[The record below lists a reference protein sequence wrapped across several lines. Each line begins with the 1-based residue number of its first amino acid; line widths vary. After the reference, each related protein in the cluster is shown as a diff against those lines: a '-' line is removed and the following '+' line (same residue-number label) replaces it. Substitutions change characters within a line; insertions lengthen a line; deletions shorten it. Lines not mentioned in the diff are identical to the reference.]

1 MANMTAK
8 EQEKAH
14 SGTSTEYPRE
24 TRDPIEDVWGPRMG
38 YHGEGN
44 WPIRVDE
51 HIHEPVDHWVQ
62 SACVMCSNGCG
73 ADIGVSK
80 DDKIVGIRGRA
91 VDRINK
97 GRLGPKGMCSW
108 EYNGHQDRLLYPQ
121 IRKNGKLERAT
132 WDEAMGLIVSK
143 SKEIIEHLTP
153 HAISFYTSGQLFA
166 EEYHALAMVGKAG
179 LGTLT
184 MDGNTRLCTAGAAA
198 AMRETFGS
206 DGQPGSYDDVDV
218 TDCLFLFGHNVAAT
232 QTVLWSRML
241 DRMAGP
247 NPPKCVVVDPRLS
260 LTAEHATVHLRPR
273 IGTNLALLNGM
284 QRMLMVKGYV
294 KKNFVD
300 KNTIGFDDLKG
311 HVMGYTPERVEEI
324 TGVPPKDLEAA
335 VDIIGQA
342 KSVLATA
349 LQGVY
354 QSNQAVASACALN
367 NIQLLTGNIGIPGGG
382 IYQMNGQPT
391 AQNNRETGCDGE
403 FPGFRN
409 NNNPAHM
416 QELADYWNVDV
427 SKIPHWTDPVHIMS
441 MLQMMEAGSIKMMW
455 VNGTNPAVSLPKLS
469 RVRDILTDP
478 GLFVI
483 AQDIFET
490 ETTQLAD
497 VVLPAAMWGEKTGC
511 FTNVDRHKAIDP
523 PGEAKS
529 DFDIFVDYAK
539 RMEFKNKDG
548 EDLLPFRTTE
558 EAFDHWARSTKGRP
572 CDYTGMSYAKL
583 TGGSGIQWPCNEE
596 YPNGKSRLYND
607 GKFFTKPEEAE
618 SFGHD
623 LELGTPISPADYA
636 KMNPNGRAILKGA
649 QYRAALDDVCEEYPF
664 SLATGRN
671 HLHFHTRTKTGRSK
685 RLRHADPDP
694 YVQIHEDDAK
704 KLDLKDGDF
713 VKVETRNGKAELPA
727 KIGKIEK
734 GQVFIPFH
742 WGAHNPGG
750 HDQMN
755 GRAVAA
761 NELTVPSWDF
771 ISKQPIFKTAGV
783 KLTKIT
789 SGKPEVLSGQGPAIA
804 SLEKPA
810 YAKAQ
815 AEDDY
820 SNRERHLEDYLGL
833 WDDFSGS
840 TDKILGE
847 LVERL
852 RGDAEISAGLMILR
866 DCLRQAVD
874 LMKPVSEKYGSNVQG
889 AERDTEAITSA
900 FFPATRSGKGG
911 FELLMDLHGVFA
923 MFSTMSSFMI
933 ALEPVSMA
941 IQDTDFRSQV
951 EPAHKLVTR
960 CMQWCQSHI
969 RVKAVHSLV
978 VPARPNAGHL

>member
-1 MANMTAK
+1 MAATAQ
-8 EQEKAH
+8 EQDKAH
-14 SGTSTEYPRE
+14 EGSSTKYPRE

-44 WPIRVDE
+44 WPVRVDE

-97 GRLGPKGMCSW
+97 GRLGPKGLCSW
-108 EYNGHQDRLLYPQ
+108 EYNGHPDRLTYPQ

-132 WDEAMGLIVSK
+132 WDEAMDLIVKK
-143 SKEIIEHLTP
+143 SKEIIEKLTP

-198 AMRETFGS
+198 AMRETKVKLP
-206 DGQPGSYDDVDV
+206 QLGSYDDVDV

-284 QRMLMVKGYV
+284 QRMLILKGYV
-294 KKNFVD
+294 KMDYVN

-311 HVMGYTPERVEEI
+311 HVMEYTPERVEEI

-342 KSVLATA
+342 KTVLATA

-416 QELADYWNVDV
+416 KELADYWNVDV
-427 SKIPHWTDPVHIMS
+427 SKIPSWSDPIHIMS
-441 MLQMMEAGSIKMMW
+441 MLQMMEAGTIKMMW
-455 VNGTNPAVSLPKLS
+455 VNGTNPAVSLPKLA

-497 VVLPAAMWGEKTGC
+497 VVLPAAMWGEKTGV
-511 FTNVDRHKAIDP
+511 FTNVDRHKAVDP

-539 RMEFKNKDG
+539 RMGFKNKDG
-548 EDLLPFRTTE
+548 ENLLPFRTTE
-558 EAFDHWARSTKGRP
+558 EAFNHWARSTKGRP

-596 YPNGKSRLYND
+596 WPNGRPRLYHD
-607 GKFFTKPEEAE
+607 GKFFTKPEDAE

-636 KMNPNGRAILKGA
+636 KMNPNGKAILKGC
-649 QYRAALDDVCEEYPF
+649 QYRAAVDD
-664 SLATGRN
+664 
-671 HLHFHTRTKTGRSK
+671 
-685 RLRHADPDP
+685 
-694 YVQIHEDDAK
+694 
-704 KLDLKDGDF
+704 DGDF

-742 WGAHNPGG
+742 WGAHTQGG
-750 HDQMN
+750 HDHMN

-761 NELTVPSWDF
+761 NELTVPNWDS

-804 SLEKPA
+804 SLENPS
-810 YAKAQ
+810 YTKAQ
-815 AEDDY
+815 AEDDF

-847 LVERL
+847 LVNRL
-852 RGDAEISAGLMILR
+852 KGDAEISAGLMILR
-866 DCLRQAVD
+866 DYLREAVD
-874 LMKPVSEKYGSNVQG
+874 LMKPVSKKYGSNTKG
-889 AERDTEAITSA
+889 ARRDTEAITTG

-911 FELLMDLHGVFA
+911 FELLMDLHGVYA
-923 MFSTMSSFMI
+923 MFGTMNSFMI

-941 IQDTDFRSQV
+941 IQDVDFRGRV

-960 CMQWCQSHI
+960 CMQWCQAQI

-978 VPARPNAGHL
+978 VPARPTAGHL

>member
-1 MANMTAK
+1 MATMTAK
-8 EQEKAH
+8 EQEQAH
-14 SGTSTEYPRE
+14 EGTSTGYPRE
-24 TRDPIEDVWGPRMG
+24 TRDPIQDVWGPRTG
-38 YHGEGN
+38 FFGEGQ
-44 WPIRVDE
+44 WPVRVDE
-51 HIHEPVDHWVQ
+51 HIQEPVDHWVQ
-62 SACVMCSNGCG
+62 SACVMCSN

-80 DDKIVGIRGRA
+80 DNKIVGIRGRA

-97 GRLGPKGMCSW
+97 GRLGPKGFCSW
-108 EYNGHQDRLLYPQ
+108 EYNGHPDRLLYPQ

-132 WDEAMGLIVSK
+132 WDEAMGLIVQK

-198 AMRETFGS
+198 AMRETF
-206 DGQPGSYDDVDV
+206 GSYDDVDV

-273 IGTNLALLNGM
+273 IGTNLALLNGI
-284 QRMLMVKGYV
+284 QRMLIVKGYV

-311 HVMGYTPERVEEI
+311 HVMGYTPERVQEI

-427 SKIPHWTDPVHIMS
+427 AKIPHWSDPIHIMS

-483 AQDIFET
+483 AQDIFEN

-511 FTNVDRHKAIDP
+511 FTNVDRTCHISHKAIDP

-596 YPNGKSRLYND
+596 YPNGRPRLYND

-685 RLRHADPDP
+685 RLRHADHDP

-704 KLDLKDGDF
+704 KLDIKDGDF
-713 VKVETRNGKAELPA
+713 VKVETRNGAAELPA

-742 WGAHNPGG
+742 WGAHNQGG
-750 HDQMN
+750 HDHMN

-771 ISKQPIFKTAGV
+771 ISKQPIFKASV

-804 SLEKPA
+804 SLENPA
-810 YAKAQ
+810 YTKAQ
-815 AEDDY
+815 AEDDFT
-820 SNRERHLEDYLGL
+820 NRERHLEDYLGL
-833 WDDFSGS
+833 WDDFSGA
-840 TDKILGE
+840 TDRILGD

-852 RGDAEISAGLMILR
+852 KGDAEVSAGLMILR
-866 DCLRQAVD
+866 DYLRQAVD
-874 LMKPVSEKYGSNVQG
+874 LMKPVSKQYGSNVKG
-889 AERDTEAITSA
+889 ARRDTEAITTA
-900 FFPATRSGKGG
+900 FFPSSRSGKGG

-923 MFSTMSSFMI
+923 MFNTMSSFMI

-941 IQDTDFRSQV
+941 IQDTDFRDRV

-960 CMQWCQSHI
+960 CMQWCQSQI

>member
-1 MANMTAK
+1 MSMSA
-8 EQEKAH
+8 EQQEKDH
-14 SGTSTEYPRE
+14 TGSSTEFPRE
-24 TRDPIEDVWGPRMG
+24 TRDPIQDVWGPRMG

-44 WPIRVDE
+44 WPVRVDE
-51 HIHEPVDHWVQ
+51 HVHAPVDHWVQ

-108 EYNGHQDRLLYPQ
+108 EYNGHPDRLTFPQ

-132 WDEAMGLIVSK
+132 WDEAMELIVKK

-166 EEYHALAMVGKAG
+166 EEYHALDLAMVGKAG

-198 AMRETFGS
+198 AMRESFGS

-247 NPPKCVVVDPRLS
+247 NPPKVVVVDPRVS

-273 IGTNLALLNGM
+273 IGTNLALLNGI
-284 QRMLMVKGYV
+284 QRLLIVKGYV
-294 KKNFVD
+294 KKAYVD
-300 KNTIGFDDLKG
+300 KNTIGFEDLKG

-335 VDIIGQA
+335 ADIIGQA
-342 KSVLATA
+342 KTVLATA

-354 QSNQAVASACALN
+354 QSNQAVASAVALN

-427 SKIPHWTDPVHIMS
+427 SKIPSWSDPIHIMS
-441 MLQMMEAGSIKMMW
+441 MLQMMEAGTIKMMW
-455 VNGTNPAVSLPKLS
+455 VNGTNPAVSLPKLG
-469 RVRDILTDP
+469 RIRDILTDP

-497 VVLPAAMWGEKTGC
+497 VVLPAAMWGEKTGV
-511 FTNVDRHKAIDP
+511 FTNVDRTCHISHKAVDP

-529 DFDIFVDYAK
+529 DFEIFVDYAR
-539 RMEFKNKDG
+539 RMEFKDKDG
-548 EDLLPFRTTE
+548 KDLLPFKTQE
-558 EAFDHWARSTKGRP
+558 EAFNHWARSTKGRP

-583 TGGSGIQWPCNEE
+583 TGGSGIQWPCNEQ
-596 YPNGKSRLYND
+596 YPNGRPRLYDD

-636 KMNPNGRAILKGA
+636 KMNPNGRAILKGC

-664 SLATGRN
+664 TLATGRN

-685 RLRHADPDP
+685 RLRHADHDP
-694 YVQIHEDDAK
+694 YVQIHEEDAK
-704 KLDLKDGDF
+704 ELDIKDGDF
-713 VKVETRNGKAELPA
+713 VIVETRNGKAELPA
-727 KIGKIEK
+727 KLGKIEK

-742 WGAHNPGG
+742 WGAHQQGG
-750 HDQMN
+750 HDHMN

-761 NELTVPSWDF
+761 NELTQPAWDF

-783 KLTKIT
+783 KLTKVT
-789 SGKPEVLSGQGPAIA
+789 SGKPEVLSGQGPAIE

-810 YAKAQ
+810 YATAQ
-815 AEDDY
+815 GKDDFT
-820 SNRERHLEDYLGL
+820 NRERHLEGDE
-833 WDDFSGS
+833 S

-847 LVERL
+847 LVIRL
-852 RGDAEISAGLMILR
+852 KGDAEISAGLMILR
-866 DCLRQAVD
+866 DYLRQAVE
-874 LMKPVSEKYGSNVQG
+874 LMKPMSDKYGANTQG
-889 AERDTEAITSA
+889 AQRDTEAITTA
-900 FFPATRSGKGG
+900 LFPDSRSGMGG
-911 FELLMDLHGVFA
+911 FELLMDLHGVYS
-923 MFSTMSSFMI
+923 MFGMMNSFMI

-941 IQDTDFRSQV
+941 VQDIDFRGRV
-951 EPAHKLVTR
+951 EPAHKLVNR
-960 CMQWCQSHI
+960 CMQWCQSQI

-978 VPARPNAGHL
+978 VPQRPTAGHL